1 MANEIHAY
9 LQRNH
14 AFSASARCV
23 SYFQTSPP
31 GFSIALGTLWP
42 NEWNSHKQSQ
52 SYFNITGILPGNI
65 RAQWLGSAVKS
76 EEQSNGGSG
85 WGRRR
90 RKGKKKKEKKKR
102 QHTTGVWG
110 TAIALIK
117 LAFKGINAS
126 SWTLFFSQCLQLKR
140 RLNWEQWVRMLWF
153 LFSAFLPHKLTFCL
167 SWLTML
173 GLRNLKRKKKKK
185 KWIQKSEGWIHLRRR
200 YFCLFFIVLIVPE

>member
-14 AFSASARCV
+14 AFCASARCV

-31 GFSIALGTLWP
+31 GFSITLGTLWP

-52 SYFNITGILPGNI
+52 SYFIITGILPGNI

-76 EEQSNGGSG
+76 EEQSNGGEWVG
-85 WGRRR
+85 KEEE
-90 RKGKKKKEKKKR
+90 KGKEEEGEKKR

-126 SWTLFFSQCLQLKR
+126 SWTLFLANVCNSK
-140 RLNWEQWVRMLWF
+140 
-153 LFSAFLPHKLTFCL
+153 
-167 SWLTML
+167 
-173 GLRNLKRKKKKK
+173 
-185 KWIQKSEGWIHLRRR
+185 EGWIESNGWGCFDF
-200 YFCLFFIVLIVPE
+200 YFLLFYLTN